1 MASDVETPR
10 HRRGRGNRR
19 GVGGRRGRW
28 EGLPTPLEAAH
39 CSRVEHQRR
48 ARAARATRRG
58 VSEAAWNWC
67 KETSN
72 GLAFYGLRS
81 NSDPALTKKT
91 GLCEPRPCP
100 ACAAAAGGAAR
111 EANRRRVDRA
121 CVSTRGYAARMV
133 DYSRF
138 NGICDSDEEAEEAPV
153 SSSERLQPRR
163 TRPPPDVL
171 DDLED
176 YFRRMDERTRSD
188 ASAEA
193 ASVDRFDEPSLDK
206 LEVCAFPSALPCS
219 LPCSDTS
226 SHGYTECA
234 ICLSEFEESDP
245 CISLPCA
252 ARHLFH
258 AECIKAH
265 LRRSVTCPLCR
276 VDLKAILSLRAR
288 ESEREGGR
296 ESIEAGLEPASPPR
310 GSGGTSGGYSRG
322 GYSRGRGSPPPSSPR
337 SHGFTRD
344 GGVILNYDPYPAPEL
359 ERPSYIPRHLRE
371 LAEFVEISYP
381 AHGVARVWRVPRNLQ
396 DPPRAAQEPTSS

>member
-1 MASDVETPR
+1 
-10 HRRGRGNRR
+10 
-19 GVGGRRGRW
+19 
-28 EGLPTPLEAAH
+28 
-39 CSRVEHQRR
+39 
-48 ARAARATRRG
+48 
-58 VSEAAWNWC
+58 
-67 KETSN
+67 
-72 GLAFYGLRS
+72 
-81 NSDPALTKKT
+81 
-91 GLCEPRPCP
+91 
-100 ACAAAAGGAAR
+100 
-111 EANRRRVDRA
+111 
-121 CVSTRGYAARMV
+121 MV

-153 SSSERLQPRR
+153 SSPERLQPRR

-219 LPCSDTS
+219 DTCSP
-226 SHGYTECA
+226 GYTECA

-288 ESEREGGR
+288 ESERESEREGER
-296 ESIEAGLEPASPPR
+296 ESIEADLEPASPPR

-322 GYSRGRGSPPPSSPR
+322 GGGGRGAPPPGLSPSVVTSFAWLHERWWSHSQLR
-337 SHGFTRD
+337 SVPSARAGAALVHPETPARARRVRRD
-344 GGVILNYDPYPAPEL
+344 LLPCAWRRARVEGTSQSAGPPAGCAGTDFFINLNY
-359 ERPSYIPRHLRE
+359 SMI
-371 LAEFVEISYP
+371 
-381 AHGVARVWRVPRNLQ
+381 
-396 DPPRAAQEPTSS
+396 